1 MMEVEAR
8 GHIDLRYSRP
18 LQAWVVQHSIT
29 REVARLP
36 SDLQGCPVLKFDTEG
51 QAFTQCRHAK
61 DKSAWTADL
70 LTTAAVVDSDA
81 YYIASGDEVA
91 PWAEAFA
98 SHSVSTLALE
108 DMGREIM
115 LMLFIF
121 RLRQIDEWRCWWS
134 LPVLV
139 SALDLDSSRC
149 RSGFIHKFI
158 QAWAAWLEKLGL
170 GSGHLRRATTTEHAE
185 RGVMDAPGCIY
196 ASWRTLPHQAA
207 SSPVLLALCVKL
219 ATPVMKHRSE
229 VQAARWTMLLLSLLA
244 LCKTQGYQLH
254 VPTDPWSAVT
264 PNNCQLLQVAADGTV
279 DLEVLRCSEVWHAK
293 LKGPAADMLS
303 PLPPNCALIDLL
315 RSSYQASGMRPWW
328 VQLVLTVAEVL
339 EGAALAKALM
349 WPWCSLATAAVT
361 FANAS
366 RVADAVTS
374 ARDRRRGKLRASIA
388 AMMEDSL
395 QAKVLRYYWSSRQA
409 LRGQRD
415 MHLAVDASRIGNR
428 NVLITTFGTGSGIV
442 AWGPPQ
448 AFSIQQTKS
457 RQR

>member
-1 MMEVEAR
+1 M
-8 GHIDLRYSRP
+8 
-18 LQAWVVQHSIT
+18 
-29 REVARLP
+29 
-36 SDLQGCPVLKFDTEG
+36 
-51 QAFTQCRHAK
+51 
-61 DKSAWTADL
+61 
-70 LTTAAVVDSDA
+70 LTTAAIVDSDA

-98 SHSVSTLALE
+98 SHSVSTLSLE

-115 LMLFIF
+115 LMRFIF

-244 LCKTQGYQLH
+244 LCKTTNQGQGYQLH

-303 PLPPNCALIDLL
+303 QLPPHCALIDLL

-339 EGAALAKALM
+339 EGAALAKGLDVALVQLGNC
-349 WPWCSLATAAVT
+349 CSHICKR
-361 FANAS
+361 FES
-366 RVADAVTS
+366 RRCCHICKGQEEGEAQGFHSCDDGGQLTGQGLEVLLVQ
-374 ARDRRRGKLRASIA
+374 
-388 AMMEDSL
+388 
-395 QAKVLRYYWSSRQA
+395 QAGLE
-409 LRGQRD
+409 
-415 MHLAVDASRIGNR
+415 
-428 NVLITTFGTGSGIV
+428 GTEGHAPGC
-442 AWGPPQ
+442 
-448 AFSIQQTKS
+448 
-457 RQR
+457 RC